1 VITHEI
7 EILLFLLIALAAVG
21 VVSKRSKIPPAILL
35 VLTGVALALIPGLP
49 IIRLAPELVLLLVLP
64 PLIYSSAVAMS
75 WKEFRFNLR
84 PISLLA
90 IGCVLFTT
98 VAAAPGFF
106 LACRLRAGRDCFTAR
121 CRGALVGRAQDGAAA
136 ANPRDSGRR
145 GTRE

>member
-84 PISLLA
+84 RPQR
-90 IGCVLFTT
+90 IGSWGFPGPSASCWARLFRRRM
-98 VAAAPGFF
+98 PWRP
-106 LACRLRAGRDCFTAR
+106 CRSRAGWGCPGESSSFWKA
-121 CRGALVGRAQDGAAA
+121 
-136 ANPRDSGRR
+136 RDSRMMR
-145 GTRE
+145 QR